1 MEFVTASMLEAVVL
15 LSVVL
20 IVAAGRLFPAI
31 RFCMLAPLAV
41 ELMADTELEAMVLLS
56 VLPFVA
62 VELRLTRHPFFV

>member
-1 MEFVTASMLEAVVL
+1 MLEAVVQ
-15 LSVVL
+15 LSVVTL
-20 IVAAGRLFPAI
+20 VAVGLPLPAI
-31 RFCMLAPLAV
+31 HFCMLAPLAV